1 MKAKRSGR
9 GGLVGAGFRALE
21 EALIGLLLVALTA
34 TALYRLV
41 MSLLG
46 APARAD
52 PGAWLLTG
60 MVLLGMSYAVRVN
73 AHLGVDAFVKLF
85 GPGPRR
91 VFGLLAVSAGLAY
104 ASLLLIGAWDH
115 VAGLYR
121 LGSEAGMPPWQQMAI
136 LPAGF
141 VLLLWRLV
149 QAGAR
154 IWARQQ
160 EDLLHGDA
168 AADALNHH
176 LASLAESDAPTVNK
190 PGRR

>member
-1 MKAKRSGR
+1 VA
-9 GGLVGAGFRALE
+9 AGVRALE
-21 EALIGLLLVALTA
+21 EVLIALLLVAMAA
-34 TALYRLV
+34 TTLSR
-41 MSLLG
+41 LG
-46 APARAD
+46 AGRLGVAPMRD
-52 PGAWLLTG
+52 VGSWLLTG
-60 MVLLGMSYAVRVN
+60 LVLLGMSYAIRVN